1 MSIYPRK
8 YLNELLNS
16 IENTGK
22 INEKQIN
29 EITLVFQNLPKVNKD
44 YSDRNW
50 TSPITFT
57 GNKFEFRALSI
68 W

>member
-44 YSDRNW
+44 YSDRN
-50 TSPITFT
+50 
-57 GNKFEFRALSI
+57 
-68 W
+68 